1 MHRLVFGGIAALVLG
16 LVGGWIFAVVMPARG
31 SPPAA
36 ADGLPALSE
45 ARPNDST
52 APERAIDREA
62 RPTETPERVATVGE
76 SEPAAAAESIP
87 RPPTAPAPARSGSP
101 RPRAPLIL
109 GVRH

>member
-16 LVGGWIFAVVMPARG
+16 LVGGWSFVVVVPARG

-36 ADGLPALSE
+36 AESLPALSE
-45 ARPNDST
+45 ARPNDSA
-52 APERAIDREA
+52 APEPVIDRQA
-62 RPTETPERVATVGE
+62 RPTQTAERVTTVGE
-76 SEPAAAAESIP
+76 SEPTAAAESIP
-87 RPPTAPAPARSGSP
+87 RPPTAPAPARSGNP